1 MLITELDHYFN
12 RKVLQI
18 KNDFDI
24 LSLSWWEV
32 QASKYLI
39 FQFITREDLLA
50 ILESTI
56 VIESFFSTSSRMVSL
71 DYKRLH
77 SKN

>member
-18 KNDFDI
+18 RNDFDI
-24 LSLSWWEV
+24 LSWWEV